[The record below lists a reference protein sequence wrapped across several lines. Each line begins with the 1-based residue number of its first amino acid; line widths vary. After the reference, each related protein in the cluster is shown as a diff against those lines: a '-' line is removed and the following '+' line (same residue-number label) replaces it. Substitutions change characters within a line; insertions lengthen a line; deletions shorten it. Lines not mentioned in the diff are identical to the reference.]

1 MSNNRLI
8 AKNTLFLYVRMFLT
22 LCISLYTSRIV
33 LDQLGVVDFGIYSVV
48 GSLSLFFIFMNYG
61 IATSIQRYLSYA
73 IGINDSKELQRCF
86 SAGLMAV
93 ILIGIIVMILGESI
107 GPLMI
112 KYLIDIPSGRTSDAY
127 FVFQFTLVTLVITVT
142 TGCFEAL
149 ILSYERMAFFA
160 YLAVA
165 EALMKLTLAIL
176 LPILPGDK
184 LRIYAILLAVIS
196 AITLICHV
204 AYIRHTIQGIQ
215 ITLRNCKARLRS
227 IFSFAGWN
235 TLSSFADLC
244 HLQGSNLILNSFFGV
259 TLNAAMG
266 ITNQVKHTV
275 CNFSRSIQVAANP
288 NIVKTYAR
296 GDIYDYSN
304 LVYLISKISFLLLL
318 LIGIPILLNIET
330 ILSLWLTVIPPYT
343 VILVRL
349 MIVFCLLDNL
359 VGPLWIAMQATG
371 KIKTYQIIIS
381 VTWLLS
387 LPTMY
392 LILCAGYGPQ
402 TILIT
407 QICFSTITL
416 VIRLVFADRCC
427 HLPFKDYTCN
437 VLLPVFRVS
446 VVSIAIPTIAMH
458 HMNGGV
464 NTLLITTFLSAV
476 ITLIATYFL
485 GLNDAERKITIEF
498 FNRKL
503 QKRID
508 A

>member
-1 MSNNRLI
+1 
-8 AKNTLFLYVRMFLT
+8 MFLT

-86 SAGLMAV
+86 SSGLMAV
-93 ILIGIIVMILGESI
+93 ILIGIIVLILGESV
-107 GPLMI
+107 GPPMI
-112 KYLIDIPSGRTSDAY
+112 KYMIDIPPARVSDAY
-127 FVFQFTLVTLVITVT
+127 FVFQFTLVSLVITVI
-142 TGCFEAL
+142 TGCFEAS
-149 ILSYERMAFFA
+149 ILSFERMAFFA
-160 YLAVA
+160 YLAIA
-165 EALMKLTLAIL
+165 EALMKLALAIS
-176 LPILPGDK
+176 LPIIPGDK
-184 LRIYAILLAVIS
+184 LRIYAILLTIISSVI
-196 AITLICHV
+196 LICHI
-204 AYIRHTIQGIQ
+204 AYCRYNFRGIK
-215 ITLRNCKARLRS
+215 ITLRNSRARLRS

-296 GDIYDYSN
+296 GDIHEYSN

-371 KIKTYQIIIS
+371 KIKIYQIIIS
-381 VTWLLS
+381 ATWLLS
-387 LPTMY
+387 LPVMY
-392 LILCAGYGPQ
+392 LALRTGYGPQ
-402 TILIT
+402 TILVT
-407 QICFSTITL
+407 QIGFSTVTL
-416 VIRLVFADRCC
+416 AIRLVFADRCC
-427 HLPFKDYTCN
+427 HLPFKDYICN
-437 VLLPVFRVS
+437 VLLPIFKVS
-446 VVSIAIPTIAMH
+446 LLIFTLVYGASHWLDGIEALILS
-458 HMNGGV
+458 
-464 NTLLITTFLSAV
+464 TLLSIVVTPTATYYVGISTFERQRINHFLHEKITFL
-476 ITLIATYFL
+476 
-485 GLNDAERKITIEF
+485 KK
-498 FNRKL
+498 NRAL
-503 QKRID
+503 QQ
-508 A
+508 